1 MCNVPYAGVH
11 DIGVVRDL
19 QSSHPNLCLQA
30 KALKTLAAM
39 CAQLISAM
47 GTRLED
53 DRRIL
58 QSEAASENMQ
68 VAIRYRMQLK
78 LFIQA
83 ALALIL
89 NKLKR
94 LKQ

>member
-1 MCNVPYAGVH
+1 MQG
-11 DIGVVRDL
+11 
-19 QSSHPNLCLQA
+19 

-53 DRRIL
+53 DRHVL
-58 QSEAASENMQ
+58 QSTDGMSKNAQLA
-68 VAIRYRMQLK
+68 VKYRIQLK

-83 ALALIL
+83 AMALVL
-89 NKLKR
+89 NKLKK
-94 LKQ
+94 LQN